1 MISLMPHKMIIVP
14 PPLLTPCQIGKQ
26 GKPTASQIPIQMV
39 SDTEL
44 IVDIKQRMKG
54 GNDPFANSEINVC
67 IAPNLR
73 NPTDYFYTMKRE
85 LVFVSLLIY
94 IIVVGPILDLTWK
107 HD

>member
-1 MISLMPHKMIIVP
+1 MPHKMIIVP

-26 GKPTASQIPIQMV
+26 GKPTASQIPIIMV

-54 GNDPFANSEINVC
+54 KNDPFASSEMSVC

-73 NPTDYFYTMKRE
+73 NPTDYFYTMKRQ
-85 LVFVSLLIY
+85 LVFASLLIY
-94 IIVVGPILDLTWK
+94 VIVVGPILDMTWK